1 VNAPGASGTRSRSR
15 TQTVLA
21 LGAAQT
27 LAWASSYY
35 LPAMLA
41 APMARDLGVATPT
54 VFAAFSMALI
64 VSALAGPLAGR
75 LIDRHGGRPVLLG
88 SNVLFA
94 LGLVLLGSAQGPATL
109 AVAWLLLGLGMG
121 AGLYEAGFAAL
132 VRLYGAEARSAIT
145 GITLLAGFAS
155 TVGWPLSAWMEVHF
169 GWRGACFVWAGL
181 HVLLGL
187 PLNARLPR
195 VVAAAPPVSTPA
207 AAAPAA
213 APTTAPA
220 AVGDRA
226 AATGPAA
233 AAVAPEP
240 PPRHTAALLSLVFA
254 LAWFVNTAM
263 AAHLPTVIQ
272 AAGGTLALA
281 VVVGALVGPA
291 QVAGRL
297 FEFGFLRR
305 VSPLAVARAATLGHP
320 LGALLLWTLG
330 APAAA
335 GFAVLHGLGNGIM
348 TIAKGTLPLAFFGAG
363 GYGARQGWI
372 ALPGRALQ
380 GLSPWLFGLALE
392 RWGVHVLWLSAAVSL
407 AACAVLLSLRL
418 PRAATALPP
427 RP

>member
-1 VNAPGASGTRSRSR
+1 VNAAGNGTPRSR
-15 TQTVLA
+15 THTVLA
-21 LGAAQT
+21 LGTAQT

-88 SNVLFA
+88 SNVLLA
-94 LGLVLLGSAQGPATL
+94 LGLALLGSAQGPATL
-109 AVAWLLLGLGMG
+109 VAAWLLLGLGMG

-132 VRLYGAEARSAIT
+132 VRLYGAGARSAIT

-155 TVGWPLSAWMEVHF
+155 TVGWPLSAWMEVHV

-187 PLNARLPR
+187 PLNALLPR
-195 VVAAAPPVSTPA
+195 A
-207 AAAPAA
+207 AAAPLETGSEVALA
-213 APTTAPA
+213 KTLPSAPA
-220 AVGDRA
+220 A
-226 AATGPAA
+226 
-233 AAVAPEP
+233 APEP

-330 APAAA
+330 APVAAVYA
-335 GFAVLHGLGNGIM
+335 ILHGLGAGIM

-372 ALPGRALQ
+372 SLPGRALQ
-380 GLSPWLFGLALE
+380 GFSPWLFGLALE
-392 RWGVHVLWLSAAVSL
+392 HWGLQALWLSAACSL
-407 AACAVLLSLRL
+407 GACAVLLGLRL
-418 PRAATALPP
+418 PRAAAAQPP
-427 RP
+427 RS

>member
-1 VNAPGASGTRSRSR
+1 
-15 TQTVLA
+15 
-21 LGAAQT
+21 
-27 LAWASSYY
+27 
-35 LPAMLA
+35 M
-41 APMARDLGVATPT
+41 PMVWLERV
-54 VFAAFSMALI
+54 V
-64 VSALAGPLAGR
+64 V
-75 LIDRHGGRPVLLG
+75 V
-88 SNVLFA
+88 
-94 LGLVLLGSAQGPATL
+94 LVLLASVVAFGRVLWRERLGHAWPTRGEIRIVNPGGFLSGAWEVLSQSVVLRNRPWVGLFHLPLFFGLVAFL
-109 AVAWLLLGLGMG
+109 AKSV
-121 AGLYEAGFAAL
+121 
-132 VRLYGAEARSAIT
+132 
-145 GITLLAGFAS
+145 
-155 TVGWPLSAWMEVHF
+155 
-169 GWRGACFVWAGL
+169 L

-187 PLNARLPR
+187 PLNALLPR
-195 VVAAAPPVSTPA
+195 ATAAPVATASDAALAKTRPEVPAAVGTPA
-207 AAAPAA
+207 AAN
-213 APTTAPA
+213 
-220 AVGDRA
+220 
-226 AATGPAA
+226 GPAA
-233 AAVAPEP
+233 AKAAPE

-380 GLSPWLFGLALE
+380 GLSPWLFGVALE
-392 RWGVHVLWLSAAVSL
+392 RWGAGALWLSAGLAL
-407 AACAVLLSLRL
+407 AACAALLCLRL
-418 PRAATALPP
+418 PRPQ
-427 RP
+427 

>member
-1 VNAPGASGTRSRSR
+1 VNAAGAGDTRGR
-15 TQTVLA
+15 THTVLA
-21 LGAAQT
+21 LGTAQT

-94 LGLVLLGSAQGPATL
+94 LGLVLLGSAQGPASL
-109 AVAWLLLGLGMG
+109 VAAWLLLGLGMG

-132 VRLYGAEARSAIT
+132 VRLYGTEARSAIT

-155 TVGWPLSAWMEVHF
+155 TVGWPLSAWMEVQL

-195 VVAAAPPVSTPA
+195 APAPTAPSPAAEPPAVALPA
-207 AAAPAA
+207 AAVPETGSPTAAAGDPAA
-213 APTTAPA
+213 IHA
-220 AVGDRA
+220 
-226 AATGPAA
+226 
-233 AAVAPEP
+233 APES
-240 PPRHTAALLSLVFA
+240 PRHTAALLSLVFA

-281 VVVGALVGPA
+281 VAVGALVGPA

-330 APAAA
+330 APVAAV
-335 GFAVLHGLGNGIM
+335 FAILHGLGNGIM

-392 RWGVHVLWLSAAVSL
+392 RWGVHVLWLSAAVGL
-407 AACAVLLSLRL
+407 AACGVLLSLRL
-418 PRAATALPP
+418 PPAAQARQR